1 MVRSIAVWAVAWGIA
16 VGPGMQARAADCYTP
31 AETAAVHVRML
42 QSELMVA
49 ALACRDSNP
58 ELGMIAGYNEFVHRL
73 SPSLVRNSKL
83 LQSHFKKTYGSAG
96 EHRFEAFETALAN
109 AASKQSMASSTY
121 CENAATLFQ
130 QVSVLQPRDLEQ
142 FSSSRAANLGMAL
155 QACTTDRVRG
165 LRLSA
170 RQEADR

>member
-1 MVRSIAVWAVAWGIA
+1 MAPVL
-16 VGPGMQARAADCYTP
+16 QARAADCYTP

-58 ELGMIAGYNEFVHRL
+58 ELGMIAGYNDFVHRL

-83 LQSHFKKTYGSAG
+83 LQSHFRKTYGAAG

-130 QVSVLQPRDLEQ
+130 QVSVLQARDLEQ
-142 FSSSRAANLGMAL
+142 FSSTRAVNLGMAL
-155 QACTTDRVRG
+155 EACTAEKASG
-165 LRLSA
+165 LRLTA
-170 RQEADR
+170 RQADR

>member
-1 MVRSIAVWAVAWGIA
+1 MVRSIAVFAVACSVA
-16 VGPGMQARAADCYTP
+16 VALAVQARADCYTP
-31 AETAAVHVRML
+31 AESAAVHVRML

-58 ELGMIAGYNEFVHRL
+58 ELGMIAGYNDFVRRL

-83 LQSHFKKTYGSAG
+83 LQSHFRKTYGSAG

-121 CENAATLFQ
+121 CENSATLFQ
-130 QVSVLQPRDLEQ
+130 QVAVLQASDLEQ
-142 FSSSRAANLGMAL
+142 FSSTRAVNLGMAL
-155 QACTTDRVRG
+155 EACSAEKEKG
-165 LRLSA
+165 LRLTA
-170 RQEADR
+170 RQADR